1 MRSRSHEFL
10 WAFIFGRKT
19 PRLNVKAPYRR
30 LLRMPARRR
39 AARYYSPGL

>member
-19 PRLNVKAPYRR
+19 PRLNVKAPAPV
-30 LLRMPARRR
+30 PAREDGGAGGAPPRR
-39 AARYYSPGL
+39 